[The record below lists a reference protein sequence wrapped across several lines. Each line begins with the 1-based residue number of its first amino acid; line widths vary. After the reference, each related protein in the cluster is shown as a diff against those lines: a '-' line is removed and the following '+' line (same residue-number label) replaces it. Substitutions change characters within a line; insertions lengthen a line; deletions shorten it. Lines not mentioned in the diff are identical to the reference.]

1 MVLGI
6 GVRTME
12 WTSLLKRWSSDHPAI
27 HNFQWNRETT
37 WASSPTFV
45 LAAVVGYIAVS
56 QALSALLARRKNPVP
71 LGYIPTLHNLF
82 LALGS
87 AAMFMG
93 CLQATIAEVERSPR
107 HSADWVLCFPQGI
120 RAAGPVFFWSYVYYL
135 SKLYELL
142 DTLILILKKRTLTF
156 LHVFHHATVIFMC
169 YFWLQFAQS
178 LQIVALL
185 TNTAVHVIMYTYYFL
200 CSINRPPSWKKVVT
214 NLQIVQFVF
223 SFVASVATLWLHFKG
238 DGCSGMYAWLF
249 NAFFNVTLLLLF
261 LNFHSK
267 QYGSNKSSSHGSRND
282 KQAWPSLL

>member
-6 GVRTME
+6 EVRTME
-12 WTSLLKRWSSDHPAI
+12 WTSLLKLCSSDHPAI
-27 HNFQWNRETT
+27 RNFQWNRETT

-45 LAAVVGYIAVS
+45 IAVVVGYIAVI

-71 LGYIPTLHNLF
+71 LGYLPTLHNLF

-93 CLQATIAEVERSPR
+93 CLQATIAEVKRSSWLWGSR
-107 HSADWVLCFPQGI
+107 HSADWVLCFPQGT

-135 SKLYELL
+135 SKFYELL
-142 DTLILILKKRTLTF
+142 DTLIFILKRKTLSF
-156 LHVFHHATVIFMC
+156 LHVFHHATVIVMC
-169 YFWLQFAQS
+169 YFWLQFVQS

-200 CSINRPPSWKKVVT
+200 CSINRPPSWKKAVT

-261 LNFHSK
+261 LEFHSK
-267 QYGSNKSSSHGSRND
+267 QYGSNRSSSHGSRND
-282 KQAWPSLL
+282 KQA

>member
-1 MVLGI
+1 MGI
-6 GVRTME
+6 EVRTME
-12 WTSLLKRWSSDHPAI
+12 WTSLLKLCSSDHPAI
-27 HNFQWNRETT
+27 RNFQWNRETT

-45 LAAVVGYIAVS
+45 IAVVVGYIAVI

-71 LGYIPTLHNLF
+71 LGYLPTLHNLF

-93 CLQATIAEVERSPR
+93 CLQATIAEVKRSSWLWGSR
-107 HSADWVLCFPQGI
+107 HSADWVLCFPQGT

-135 SKLYELL
+135 SKFYELL
-142 DTLILILKKRTLTF
+142 DTLIFILKRKTLSF
-156 LHVFHHATVIFMC
+156 LHVFHHATVIVMC
-169 YFWLQFAQS
+169 YFWLQFVQS

-200 CSINRPPSWKKVVT
+200 CSINRPPSWKKAVT

-261 LNFHSK
+261 LEFHSK
-267 QYGSNKSSSHGSRND
+267 QYGSNRSSSHGSRND
-282 KQAWPSLL
+282 KQA

>member
-1 MVLGI
+1 
-6 GVRTME
+6 
-12 WTSLLKRWSSDHPAI
+12 
-27 HNFQWNRETT
+27 
-37 WASSPTFV
+37 
-45 LAAVVGYIAVS
+45 
-56 QALSALLARRKNPVP
+56 
-71 LGYIPTLHNLF
+71 

-282 KQAWPSLL
+282 KQA

>member
-12 WTSLLKRWSSDHPAI
+12 STSLLKRWSSDHPAI
-27 HNFQWNRETT
+27 QNFQWNRETT

-120 RAAGPVFFWSYVYYL
+120 RAAGPVFFWS
-135 SKLYELL
+135 
-142 DTLILILKKRTLTF
+142 
-156 LHVFHHATVIFMC
+156 
-169 YFWLQFAQS
+169 
-178 LQIVALL
+178 
-185 TNTAVHVIMYTYYFL
+185 
-200 CSINRPPSWKKVVT
+200 INRPPSWKKVVT

-267 QYGSNKSSSHGSRND
+267 QYGSKKSSSHGSRND
-282 KQAWPSLL
+282 KQA

>member
-12 WTSLLKRWSSDHPAI
+12 STSLLKRWSSDHPAI
-27 HNFQWNRETT
+27 QNFQWNRETT

-156 LHVFHHATVIFMC
+156 LHVFHHATVILMC

-267 QYGSNKSSSHGSRND
+267 QYGSKKSSSHGSRND
-282 KQAWPSLL
+282 KQA